1 MSAIIPVITDAGLQA
16 VFNTSSTGLQA
27 EIDRIGLGVGRY
39 TPLTHLTALQS
50 EQQRVPVAGG
60 ERTGPKTI
68 ALGAIVQG
76 DSEYWVNE
84 VGFYL
89 TDGTLFAVW
98 SDPDRSLAFKS
109 ADTDLILSFDLALFA
124 LPADSV
130 SVVSS
135 APEINL
141 SVVAE
146 FAALAVADLSAMNTH
161 LKLQQRIAA
170 LEKRVKTLEAS

>member
-1 MSAIIPVITDAGLQA
+1 MSAIIPTITDAGLQA
-16 VFNTSSTGLQA
+16 VFTASSTGVQA
-27 EIDRIGLGVGRY
+27 EIDQIGLGVGRY
-39 TPLTHLTALQS
+39 TPNASLTTLQS
-50 EQQRVPVAGG
+50 EQQRVTVAGG

-76 DSEYWVNE
+76 ITEYWINE

-98 SDPDRSLAFKS
+98 SDPERSLAFKS
-109 ADTDLILSFDLALFA
+109 ADTDLILSFDLALLA

-135 APEINL
+135 APEIHL

-146 FAALAVADLSAMNTH
+146 FSALAVADLSAMNSL
-161 LKLQQRIAA
+161 LKLQQRINA
-170 LEKRVKTLEAS
+170 LEKRVKTLEIP